1 MNAILKH
8 ACANEAKLW
17 DELQVIEKALNSLP
31 ETRARDEAWRRWLAA
46 FDRVNKLKRKVT
58 VWV

>member
-8 ACANEAKLW
+8 ACANEARLW
-17 DELQVIEKALNSLP
+17 NELRLAEQAMDSLP
-31 ETRARDEAWRRWLAA
+31 LVRARDEARTRWLAA